1 MKTAD
6 DSLTY
11 KHMKMEN
18 KPDKFSQYKLPYNN
32 NLKLA
37 RSQGKKVKV
46 LK

>member
-18 KPDKFSQYKLPYNN
+18 KPDKFSQQ
-32 NLKLA
+32 KLA

-46 LK
+46 LN